1 MLKCLPYHR
10 MWLQMVL
17 LLFFKLLTLIHGPH
31 FQLQLGIHRPET
43 AVSDGNSATPPTPLQ
58 KTLHHTGALYLS
70 ALVAEA
76 LAVKAA
82 LLAAVSSQVR
92 SLTMYSDS
100 KNLVSLLK
108 NHGKDVTL
116 QGVLFD
122 IRLLALSL
130 DSISFQFIPRLANV
144 NADTLAKSAKS
155 ALLYFLVSAPFAE

>member
-1 MLKCLPYHR
+1 

-31 FQLQLGIHRPET
+31 FQMQLGIHRPET

-58 KTLHHTGALYLS
+58 KTLHHTGALYLNS

-76 LAVKAA
+76 LAVKAL

-108 NHGKDVTL
+108 NHGKDVAL